1 MLKSLFIIAAKNC
14 IDTATFGE
22 VCDDCHGSAIMQ
34 ILTSVA
40 AYMAGAVVILA
51 VLGVIVA
58 GYMYMTSAGNPT
70 TQAKA
75 KARISQI
82 AIGLVLF
89 SLMNVLIQ
97 FLLPSGLLNPT
108 SGGECPEK
116 PIHTDPAYPTTPTNP
131 TTPTTPSDPSTPTTP
146 TDDPTTPTDDPT
158 PTASTDAE
166 LLAKTA
172 VMMAWPY
179 ESGANAG
186 KCRNSSGQL
195 VSYKNSSSS
204 PCKAVLKETNAAM
217 VKQVRGKTGSSAV
230 NRAQDC
236 SHFVSDLIAYTGVDI
251 SYGDRNSAGAWDYL
265 VGQGKKSDGKWE
277 EIPNKGSTKNLKP
290 GDVFVYP
297 RKNGK
302 AGHVMIYVGSYGY
315 EGNAVGASLNNWVA
329 RTHNIYYTHADN
341 GAGTK
346 FKIFRLKE

>member
-34 ILTSVA
+34 IVTSVA
-40 AYMAGAVVILA
+40 AYLAGAVVVVA
-51 VLGVIVA
+51 VLGIIVA
-58 GYMYMTSAGNPT
+58 GYMYMTSVGNPA

-82 AIGLVLF
+82 AIGLVFF
-89 SLMNVLIQ
+89 SLMNVLLQ
-97 FLLPSGLLNPT
+97 FLLPSGLLSPT
-108 SGGECPEK
+108 AGGECPEK

-146 TDDPTTPTDDPT
+146 TDDPSS
-158 PTASTDAE
+158 TASTKAE
-166 LLAKTA
+166 LLAQTA
-172 VMMAWPY
+172 VQMAWPY

-186 KCRNSSGQL
+186 KCRNSSGNL
-195 VSYKNSSSS
+195 VTFKNSSSS
-204 PCKAVLKETNAAM
+204 KCKAVLRETNAAM
-217 VKQVRGKTGSSAV
+217 IKKVRNRTGSSAV
-230 NRAQDC
+230 RRAQDC
-236 SHFVSDLIAYTGVDI
+236 SYFVSDLIAYTGVDPGYGNVGSSGSW
-251 SYGDRNSAGAWDYL
+251 SYL
-265 VGQGKKSDGKWE
+265 KKQAKKADGKWV
-277 EIPNKGSTKNLKP
+277 EIPNNKNTKNLKP

-297 RKNGK
+297 RNNGQP
-302 AGHVMIYVGSYGY
+302 GHVMIYVGKQGSGGYGY
-315 EGNAVGASLNNWVA
+315 GGNTVSASLNNWVA
-329 RTHNIYYTHADN
+329 RTHNIYYTHKDT